1 MNVKKPLKFAWNGI
15 RMLSSKR
22 GSLFCFYL
30 RLIIF
35 LINFDINTNTNVII
49 FVLILFYRPKIGKA
63 RDQSDT
69 LRRHTKGCNCKRSG
83 CLKNY
88 CECYEAKIVCSAN
101 CKCIGKKPFI
111 YFNSRLEH

>member
-1 MNVKKPLKFAWNGI
+1 MS
-15 RMLSSKR
+15 MLPH
-22 GSLFCFYL
+22 
-30 RLIIF
+30 
-35 LINFDINTNTNVII
+35 
-49 FVLILFYRPKIGKA
+49 RPKIGKA

-101 CKCIGKKPFI
+101 CKCIGTEYL
-111 YFNSRLEH
+111 YFSIINLKCVRNNWIANYFVCFYVCA

>member
-1 MNVKKPLKFAWNGI
+1 MLRTESTCIQVNNFFKKNVLNILIKSVPL
-15 RMLSSKR
+15 
-22 GSLFCFYL
+22 
-30 RLIIF
+30 F
-35 LINFDINTNTNVII
+35 LLD
-49 FVLILFYRPKIGKA
+49 YRPKIGKA

-101 CKCIGKKPFI
+101 CKCIGKCDFFGIVSFCLKHFMTKMM
-111 YFNSRLEH
+111 F